1 MKASLSLILALAVTS
16 SIPVSFAQTPDT
28 RIAVKTAD
36 DLPRHTYKIDG
47 KASEFLLTDKPF
59 QELLTKL
66 KRDSED
72 DLAKYR
78 ITDPTTLQ
86 SYYAILQQIAMLQ
99 GRYEDAI
106 SYIAKIKSLET
117 KESVKL
123 ITGQILRAAITARK
137 TGTDP
142 QAVTAEFKRTLNTN
156 ISALPWNKIREEI
169 IAAKGRA
176 EITSKAY
183 LVGSIQGEL
192 DPIVEQSKGEL
203 SGDLARDLVSVRF
216 IIDVVLPL
224 NPSIVDVYSTIIAR
238 SKVAQNDIWTGHLIS
253 LTDADKGTPVVVS
266 IWDSGVDTSLFGT
279 QVWTNSNEVLN
290 GKDDDGNGYIDDIH
304 GIAFD
309 LESNPVTELL
319 LPVTELKS
327 DKTVVATNM
336 KGFMDIR
343 ANIDSPEGSA
353 VKKRIASLK
362 PEQITGFFEDLNLFG
377 NHIHGTHVAGI
388 AQDGNPFI
396 RMLPIR
402 ITFDFHE
409 IPTLTP
415 TVERSQKDAKAV
427 TDAVLYMKRAGVRVV
442 NMSWGGSRQAIEADL
457 EKKGVGKDAQ
467 ERAAVARTLFKIE
480 RDALDNAIHSAPD
493 ILFVAAA
500 GNENNDNEFAEA
512 IPSGLHQPNL
522 ITIGAVDKSGK
533 PTSFTTFG
541 KSVKLYANGFEV
553 DSTIPGG
560 QHLKLSGTSMSAPNV
575 VNLAAKLIALNPKL
589 TTAEV
594 IDLIS
599 KGADPMQGYKGLYVI
614 NPKKSVGLIN
624 H

>member
-137 TGTDP
+137 TGTA
-142 QAVTAEFKRTLNTN
+142 QEEVTAEFKRTLNTN

-402 ITFDFHE
+402 ITFDFRE

>member
-1 MKASLSLILALAVTS
+1 MKASLSLILALAITS

-137 TGTDP
+137 TGT
-142 QAVTAEFKRTLNTN
+142 AEEEVTAEFKRTLNTN

-238 SKVAQNDIWTGHLIS
+238 SKVAQNDIWTGHLIA